1 VGRQRGQVRVYR
13 LRGTQPPKARG
24 ALYPGCCVYTG
35 FMACT
40 VLIVEDDP
48 RFRTL
53 FAAAV
58 RAAPDLQLVGV
69 APDLPEGLR
78 LLDETR
84 PQVLLVDIGLPSG
97 SGIELIQ
104 RAAQHV
110 PECASIVVTVFADE
124 APVLQCIKAGATG
137 YLLKDSRDVDI
148 VQQIRLLN
156 EGGSP
161 ISPAIARRLLQ
172 HVAGK
177 APALVGHG
185 GHVGD
190 IGEMGD
196 TGAAVVALSEQE
208 HAVLALSAKGY
219 NYEEIAGLLGLSRY
233 TVETYVKRI
242 YRKLQVHSKTEAVY
256 EARKLGLVRD

>member
-1 VGRQRGQVRVYR
+1 M
-13 LRGTQPPKARG
+13 P
-24 ALYPGCCVYTG
+24 CS
-35 FMACT
+35 

-48 RFRTL
+48 RFRSL

-58 RAAPDLQLVGV
+58 KAAPDLLLVGM
-69 APDLPEGLR
+69 AHDLPEGLR
-78 LLDETR
+78 LLEQMR
-84 PQVLLVDIGLPSG
+84 PRVLLVDIGLPSG

-104 RAAQHV
+104 RAAQQV
-110 PECASIVVTVFADE
+110 PECASIVVTVFADDE
-124 APVLQCIKAGATG
+124 PVIQCIKAGATG
-137 YLLKDSRDVDI
+137 YLLKDARDVDI

-172 HVAGK
+172 RVAGRES
-177 APALVGHG
+177 AP
-185 GHVGD
+185 
-190 IGEMGD
+190 
-196 TGAAVVALSEQE
+196 TGNAIESSEPRVTLSEQE

-219 NYEEIAGLLGLSRY
+219 NYEEIAGLLMLSRH

-256 EARKLGLVRD
+256 EARKLGLMRD

>member
-1 VGRQRGQVRVYR
+1 M
-13 LRGTQPPKARG
+13 P
-24 ALYPGCCVYTG
+24 CS
-35 FMACT
+35 

-48 RFRTL
+48 RFRAL

-58 RAAPDLQLVGV
+58 QAAPDLQLVGA

-78 LLDETR
+78 LLDQTR

-104 RAAQHV
+104 RAALQV

-124 APVLQCIKAGATG
+124 EPVIQCIKAGATG
-137 YLLKDSRDVDI
+137 YLLKDARDVDI
-148 VQQIRLLN
+148 VRQIRLLN

-172 HVAGK
+172 RVAGREP
-177 APALVGHG
+177 APVGHASES
-185 GHVGD
+185 
-190 IGEMGD
+190 GEPR
-196 TGAAVVALSEQE
+196 VALSEQE

-219 NYEEIAGLLGLSRY
+219 NYEEIAGLLSLSRH

-256 EARKLGLVRD
+256 EARKLGLMRD

>member
-1 VGRQRGQVRVYR
+1 M
-13 LRGTQPPKARG
+13 
-24 ALYPGCCVYTG
+24 CCS
-35 FMACT
+35 

-48 RFRTL
+48 RFRSL
-53 FAAAV
+53 FASAV
-58 RAAPDLQLVGV
+58 QAAPDLQLVG
-69 APDLPEGLR
+69 AAHDLPEGLR
-78 LLDETR
+78 LLAQTR

-97 SGIELIQ
+97 SGIELIR

-124 APVLQCIKAGATG
+124 EPVIQCIKAGATG

-172 HVAGK
+172 R
-177 APALVGHG
+177 
-185 GHVGD
+185 
-190 IGEMGD
+190 
-196 TGAAVVALSEQE
+196 VALQAPEPKACPPNLNEPCVVLSDQE

-219 NYEEIAGLLGLSRY
+219 NYEEIAGLLALSRR

-256 EARKLGLVRD
+256 EARKLGLMRD